1 MGAVA
6 NLFPA
11 TTEADW
17 RKAAE
22 AALKGASLET
32 LVSKTADGVRIE
44 PVYPPAEGPRAIRPG
59 GPWRIIARI
68 DHPSADEANAQAL
81 DDLAN
86 GADGLQIVSSGALG
100 AYGFGLRSFDSATLH
115 KAFNGVR
122 FDAGANFELDLAT
135 DGADQA
141 LRFAALIE
149 RSARSPRIA
158 QSRSV
163 STLSRLRPSGPFP
176 ADWSAQARRCAET
189 ALTLRSKGF
198 LGPFLVA
205 DARGVHA
212 AGGSPA
218 QELAFALSRIGP
230 IASA

>member
-141 LRFAALIE
+141 LRFRRSDRALGREARGLRSLVRSRRFRGFGPRTVSSRLE
-149 RSARSPRIA
+149 RSSEALCGDRA
-158 QSRSV
+158 HVAKQ
-163 STLSRLRPSGPFP
+163 GFP
-176 ADWSAQARRCAET
+176 GAVPGC
-189 ALTLRSKGF
+189 
-198 LGPFLVA
+198 
-205 DARGVHA
+205 
-212 AGGSPA
+212 
-218 QELAFALSRIGP
+218 
-230 IASA
+230 